1 MNTALI
7 LFLILI
13 LFYVYIYLLN
23 VLHYENFMIYW
34 SGPPVSSMPSMSD
47 ADNFPNWPFWNTRF
61 GQTSNMSYDLR
72 GDPLIIPK
80 TPFMWNNST
89 LTPIYN
95 KGLC

>member
-13 LFYVYIYLLN
+13 LFYVYIYLSN
-23 VLHYENFMIYW
+23 TLHYENFMIYW
-34 SGPPVSSMPSMSD
+34 SGPAVSPMSD
-47 ADNFPNWPFWNTRF
+47 VDNYANWPFWNMRF